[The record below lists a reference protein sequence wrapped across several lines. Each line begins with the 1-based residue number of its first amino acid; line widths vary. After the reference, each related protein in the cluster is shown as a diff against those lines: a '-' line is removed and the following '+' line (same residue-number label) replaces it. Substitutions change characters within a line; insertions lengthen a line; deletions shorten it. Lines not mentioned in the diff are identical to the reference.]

1 MPCGKPLVIGSYVF
15 THVWTLTFRVTL
27 RVSKVAGMT
36 GQTTSRWQ
44 TFSPLL
50 DGLRT
55 GGVRVVTGDPGCGR
69 TSFVEHAARSFHAG
83 PVWHV
88 RADPARSA
96 QPLSGLHTLLRAAG
110 GSVRVLGDGTAG
122 EVLFDALRAAADAS
136 PLLVCVDDAH
146 LWDAASRAALGHAAA
161 RVHAAGV
168 GVGLLLTVPGHRP
181 VGREWAALPLLRL
194 GPLAPADAA
203 RLVDDVTDGAVD
215 PGVRQELVTEAE
227 GNPAL
232 LLALIHRLS
241 PAQLGGL
248 GALPRPLADGEVLA
262 GVVGG
267 CLTGLPPDRAGLL
280 LTAAAA
286 VRATGEPDADADV
299 VLRAA
304 GGGADADAAGLPLPE
319 VLVLVEGRI
328 RFRSALLGRAVYALA
343 PPDRRRAAHRA
354 LAESLADSGGV
365 SALLHRSWSV
375 SGPAPALADGLST
388 AATDPASALSP
399 GLRRR
404 ALTRAAELTP
414 GAAQRAHR
422 YTAAA
427 EQAVLAGHSP
437 EARRLLDA
445 ARSHPAPASVRGG
458 AELLRGAVL
467 LADGPVDDARESFLL
482 AAALL
487 SAVRREDADTAVL
500 GAADAAWAAGDPS
513 ACLQILTPAAPTD
526 TAPGLDVPAV
536 GGLGSGTASHAP
548 PGPGAP
554 VTSALGSG
562 GSVDTA
568 HGLDVPAVGAF
579 RSGTASH
586 APPGPGAPAGGALG
600 SGVSVTSTFGP
611 GATSD
616 VRPGAGASATHAFG
630 PGAPATSLLGSGVPA
645 VGALGSGTASDAH
658 PGPLA
663 SASDAHPGPAASA
676 TGALGPA
683 ASAPRALAA
692 ASATGAVGAGGA
704 VTGTGGMVAGGGVT
718 VVAAAGQDGAACG
731 LPAPAAEAVGR
742 DAVGIVPPRTTR
754 SALLRDHRDGMRAVL
769 LGRFDQA
776 APPLRRVVEWG
787 LRGDE
792 PEPLLRSAAAALMLG
807 EVTAARRAGA
817 RALAAARTR
826 GSAAL
831 EPRALEYLAYAELRA
846 GRHQLARTHAEEGLR
861 TASRTGQ
868 RNTAAHHHAAL
879 ALAASIEGEKEL
891 VTEHV
896 TAALH
901 TARRHGLAQAATLAQ
916 WAAARADLGAGR
928 PREAADRLGPLV
940 RPGAR
945 RGHFAVWMLAVPCFV
960 EAAALAGRPEQAA
973 TVVEDFALWAACG
986 ADPQAPAQLLRCRA
1000 LLAATDAADELFLR
1014 ALDRHEETAG
1024 DFERARTDLLHGK
1037 WLRRRRRLRE
1047 ARARLGEALMGF
1059 ERCGAHLWAQQT
1071 AAELRAGGAAPAET
1085 GGGELS
1091 RLTPQQL
1098 RIARC
1103 VAEGA
1108 TNREVALRLSVS
1120 TRTVDYH
1127 LRNVF
1132 ATLGVR
1138 SRVELA
1144 RLVEQAEKTGAQL

>member
-1 MPCGKPLVIGSYVF
+1 
-15 THVWTLTFRVTL
+15 
-27 RVSKVAGMT
+27 MT